1 MKLLYSC
8 RYFSIILSLLQFT
21 DTFFHHLL
29 YVHYQ
34 EVSHVSTLHLF
45 RHNLSG
51 FTSQTHLIL
60 YLRHTDH
67 SPCLKYS
74 VCFCCTAF
82 LTETSSVISHL
93 QEQDVIS
100 HQWLNQ
106 LLENSSIQIYLFE
119 NGTPLFYDQYHQTTA
134 DEQLCE
140 NALLAAE
147 ELTGNPPFFTKNK
160 RLSSHTEYQFNSGA
174 VVKNYRDHCKYCRI
188 FTAVSLFPLL
198 HPKNV
203 RTSRNCTEK
212 ADTIHRLRL
221 PRATHPIS
229 GCPLRLGIR

>member
-21 DTFFHHLL
+21 DTFFHYLL

-51 FTSQTHLIL
+51 FASQTHLIL

-67 SPCLKYS
+67 SPCLKCS
-74 VCFCCTAF
+74 VYFCCKKNIKQGNETAF

-106 LLENSSIQIYLFE
+106 LQENSSIQIYLYE

-147 ELTGNPPFFTKNK
+147 ELTGNPPFSRKIKGFPRIRNI
-160 RLSSHTEYQFNSGA
+160 SSTPAITFPTLHPS
-174 VVKNYRDHCKYCRI
+174 
-188 FTAVSLFPLL
+188 AVSQ
-198 HPKNV
+198 
-203 RTSRNCTEK
+203 K
-212 ADTIHRLRL
+212 AT
-221 PRATHPIS
+221 AT
-229 GCPLRLGIR
+229 